1 MGFIFKYFV
10 ICDTTVIGDDFI
22 FGNSTKTPRNLREE
36 PKLLT
41 HIARDFFMKILNQR
55 M

>member
-10 ICDTTVIGDDFI
+10 ICDNPVLGDDFI
-22 FGNSTKTPRNLREE
+22 FGNSTKTPRNLREG

-41 HIARDFFMKILNQR
+41 HITRDFLMKIKN
-55 M
+55 